1 VADQCVAE
9 PATDDLAAL
18 VAKMTDGG
26 VAFRKPISGGPGA
39 RYVMVEAPDG
49 VLLELFEMSSPGL
62 PPGARAWFSWDHFD
76 TQQNV
81 CII

>member
-1 VADQCVAE
+1 
-9 PATDDLAAL
+9 
-18 VAKMTDGG
+18 MTDGG

-76 TQQNV
+76 TQQNL